1 MSTIEQH
8 PAPVPP
14 SQPSPFLPTDRDQ
27 LPSLEQ
33 IKIPTGAVAE
43 YQQQMTYAPVDLP
56 FFRCRGSQR
65 VRSNSPSIGAV
76 PSFKYA
82 WNAFCSARMASVA
95 RNTAEAEAM
104 LSAESMELLA
114 SFNKQAPK
122 NGSVP
127 PRSMCIALVVPA
139 NAVNSAAT
147 LLFLD
152 GFAAMSDIKL
162 EDGPPIATKVRFA
175 VYGGDCSLPV
185 CKLLSK
191 KALGRSNIDG
201 VSLVL
206 RWHEQGPDGEITD
219 RVECVGLGVT
229 IPGSNEAATHI
240 QMAVVKMS
248 SAFGFQPPPCLFR
261 EPPECFVGYYEK
273 QVIDCSNEFCK
284 LFHSEETFNP
294 SPEMV
299 RKQSGLLSR
308 VPACY
313 VRLTPIALGLSGVVS
328 PDAIHAILLC
338 AEGKEEAALRYVK
351 TYREG
356 LRPPDGEDALL
367 DLHTIAI
374 QTSRVH
380 IDGMVSLYAH
390 GGKPGESLKPDGN
403 WIYKTTAAIVPIN
416 SLTSNFFVMSC
427 DMKSMVPTNPAL
439 VKYMDVHMNKS
450 IAMFQSVFCADDI
463 EKLNSDSQVTRF
475 HVQPCAPVF
484 KEHMKPDDRFVLS
497 ALGVDLKSSRMLLGD
512 AVAHLIETGAPNS
525 LIEMLT
531 GAITR
536 VGLRSS
542 LSDAFLSCAKAMK
555 NESHTN
561 EAHSHEVERLKRV
574 ADAALMIG
582 CNKRACY
589 AIPETKPEK
598 VRMLMKSFALKS
610 GSTIT
615 RMDDF
620 LTIPRSY
627 EHAHSLA
634 LTVSECYARKSQT
647 ENAHLAQLETV
658 FYRYKDLIE
667 AIAKGLHLCMVKPG
681 KKKDAFIIIHGHD
694 MTNVSV
700 NQVTEHGSAVACGIG
715 KVFEADRPCVIIV
728 KLRSE
733 CSCIVTPLVTD
744 PGSGGC

>member
-8 PAPVPP
+8 PAPVPA
-14 SQPSPFLPTDRDQ
+14 SPFLPTDHDQ

-43 YQQQMTYAPVDLP
+43 YQQQLTCAPVDLP

-65 VRSNSPSIGAV
+65 VRSKSPSTGAV

-104 LSAESMELLA
+104 LSSEAMELLA
-114 SFNKQAPK
+114 NFNKMVPK

-127 PRSMCIALVVPA
+127 PRSMCIALVVPTPV
-139 NAVNSAAT
+139 VNSPTT
-147 LLFLD
+147 LPFLD

-162 EDGPPIATKVRFA
+162 EDGSPIATKVRFA

-191 KALGRSNIDG
+191 KALDKSRIDG

-206 RWHEQGPDGEITD
+206 RWHEPGPEGEIMD
-219 RVECVGLGVT
+219 RAECVGLGVT
-229 IPGSNEAATHI
+229 MPGSNEAAAHI

-248 SAFGFQPPPCLFR
+248 SAFGFKPPPCLFR

-273 QVIDCSNEFCK
+273 LVIDCSNEFCM
-284 LFHSEETFNP
+284 LTHSEEPFSP

-299 RKQSGLLSR
+299 RRKSGLLSR
-308 VPACY
+308 VPGCY
-313 VRLTPIALGLSGVVS
+313 VRLTPVALGISGVVS

-338 AEGKEEAALRYVK
+338 AEGMEEAALRYVK

-356 LRPPDGEDALL
+356 LRPPDGEDMLL

-390 GGKPGESLKPDGN
+390 GGKPGEPLKPDGN
-403 WIYKTTAAIVPIN
+403 WIYKTTAAIVSIN
-416 SLTSNFFVMSC
+416 SLTPNFFVMSC

-439 VKYMDVHMNKS
+439 VKYMDIHMNKS
-450 IAMFQSVFCADDI
+450 IALFQHVFCADDF
-463 EKLNSDSQVTRF
+463 EKLNSDNQVRRF
-475 HVQPCAPVF
+475 DMQPCAPVF

-531 GAITR
+531 AAITR

-542 LSDAFLSCAKAMK
+542 LSDGFLSCAKAMK
-555 NESHTN
+555 NESNTN
-561 EAHSHEVERLKRV
+561 EAHSQEVERLKRV

-598 VRMLMKSFALKS
+598 VRMLMKSLALKP

-620 LTIPRSY
+620 LTIPRSH
-627 EHAHSLA
+627 EHANSLA
-634 LTVSECYARKSQT
+634 LTVLECYARKPQAET
-647 ENAHLAQLETV
+647 PHLGQLETV
-658 FYRYKDLIE
+658 FYRYKDPIE
-667 AIAKGLHLCMVKPG
+667 AIAKAIHVCMVNPG
-681 KKKDAFIIIHGHD
+681 KKKDAFIVIHGHD

-700 NQVTEHGSAVACGIG
+700 NQVSEQGGAVSCGIG

-733 CSCIVTPLVTD
+733 RSCIITPLVSD
-744 PGSGGC
+744 PGSCGC